1 MPSIRPGSGYDTL
14 SLFVQQSP
22 KRIQDAQFLIAQ
34 GAAIGPR
41 QDGAA
46 SERLTNNTERAA
58 RARQDKAQ
66 RRIGGPRRQYEGRAR
81 RCNAAMA
88 ALA

>member
-1 MPSIRPGSGYDTL
+1 LGYYAL

-34 GAAIGPR
+34 GAEIGPD

-46 SERLTNNTERAA
+46 YIVYSGEHGNLKP
-58 RARQDKAQ
+58 RAREHTCGA
-66 RRIGGPRRQYEGRAR
+66 
-81 RCNAAMA
+81 
-88 ALA
+88 